1 MKKIFKEI
9 YFSIKHYCKT
19 TDMFLLFMSVGASL
33 ISLPLIYSLY
43 PNKIRSL
50 RPFYIQI
57 AASFVGIIFA
67 LVIST
72 IDYHK
77 LKKFVKPL
85 SILTIILN
93 ILPFTP
99 LGKTRA
105 DDLLTNAGSGS
116 SNLNWINM
124 GFTKIQPSEFLKT
137 MFILSFAYH
146 CSVVLKDI
154 NKPKVLLRLAI
165 HSLVPVTI
173 VYLQKDYGTMSVF
186 LFIIFCFVLAANTN
200 WKVILFM
207 ASLGAIVLILFLNK
221 KLPSYLMERFYV
233 LKNLE
238 KERLGLGFQQYTGR
252 ITLATGGIFGKGFYS
267 KNMIYSTQE
276 LHNDM
281 IFAHIGQTLGF
292 IGCVGVLIWIII
304 YCLRI
309 LQIGK
314 NSKDNLGC
322 LICVGVF
329 ALMFFQSAISIGMVL
344 VLTPVI
350 GISMPFLSS
359 GGTGVLSTYINLG
372 VLLSIYK
379 HSYKPTLF

>member
-1 MKKIFKEI
+1 MKKFLKEI
-9 YFSIKHYCKT
+9 YFSVKHYCKS
-19 TDMFLLFMSVGASL
+19 TDMLLFFMSVGASL
-33 ISLPLIYSLY
+33 ISFPLIFSLY
-43 PNKIRSL
+43 PHKIRTL
-50 RPFYIQI
+50 RPFYIQV
-57 AASFVGIIFA
+57 ASSFVGIVFA
-67 LVIST
+67 IIIST

-85 SILTIILN
+85 CVATLFLN

-116 SNLNWINM
+116 SNLNWINL
-124 GFTKIQPSEFLKT
+124 GFTKIQPSEFLKIT
-137 MFILSFAYH
+137 FILSFAYH

-154 NKPKVLLRLAI
+154 NKPKVLLKLAV
-165 HSLVPVTI
+165 HSLVPILI

-186 LFIIFCFVLAANTN
+186 LFIIFCFVLTANTN
-200 WKVILFM
+200 WKVILSM
-207 ASLGAIVLILFLNK
+207 AMFGVVVLILFLNK

-252 ITLATGGIFGKGFYS
+252 ITLATGGIFGKGLYS
-267 KNMIYSTQE
+267 KKMIYSTQE

-281 IFAHIGQTLGF
+281 IFSHIGQVFGF
-292 IGCVGVLIWIII
+292 IGCVGILIWVSI
-304 YCLRI
+304 YCVRI

-329 ALMFFQSAISIGMVL
+329 ALIFFQSAISIGMVL
-344 VLTPVI
+344 VLSPVI
-350 GISMPFLSS
+350 GISMPFLSA
-359 GGTGVLSTYINLG
+359 GGTCVLSTYMILG